1 MQTDSVGVG
10 PGLGCLRIHGP
21 TECLLCTTVHTVLGS
36 ICTEVL
42 CSMCTEVGTEAAHH
56 APAGPRYT
64 SVWDPAHIPPHHIT
78 VVVVVIII
86 LIQFIQYLWVV
97 KTTPVD
103 QSHYI
108 LSQYAD
114 LGLKRI
120 FLTPSL
126 ISIYYIVS
134 RRRAH
139 VMG

>member
-1 MQTDSVGVG
+1 
-10 PGLGCLRIHGP
+10 
-21 TECLLCTTVHTVLGS
+21 
-36 ICTEVL
+36 
-42 CSMCTEVGTEAAHH
+42 MCTEVGTEAAHH

-120 FLTPSL
+120 FLTLSL
-126 ISIYYIVS
+126 ISI
-134 RRRAH
+134 
-139 VMG
+139 